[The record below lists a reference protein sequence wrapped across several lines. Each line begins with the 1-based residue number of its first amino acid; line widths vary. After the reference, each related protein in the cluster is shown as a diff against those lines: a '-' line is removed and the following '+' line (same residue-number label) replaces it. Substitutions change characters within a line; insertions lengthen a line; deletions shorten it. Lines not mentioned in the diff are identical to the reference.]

1 MLTNCFCRLGNLD
14 LEVILQSCVEAASDG
29 TFIRKVTS
37 TSKCWPTGHVEFK
50 WLLRGTLAEGAPAA
64 VKGSSPS
71 VQRRKSVKQFF
82 SPIKRLSLRQSLEL
96 GRTISE
102 QQLSSPASPTTPSQL
117 ERWKYS
123 RRRSSVA
130 DGVCASPTA
139 KPHEERRS
147 SAWKE
152 RTSSLFQSKR
162 QSHNSTWSQST
173 SSSWYSRRSTDVGD
187 S

>member
-1 MLTNCFCRLGNLD
+1 MLTNCLCRLGNLD
-14 LEVILQSCVEAASDG
+14 LVVILQSCIEAANG
-29 TFIRKVTS
+29 GAFIRKVTS
-37 TSKCWPTGHVEFK
+37 TSKCWPTGHVEFR
-50 WLLRGTLAEGAPAA
+50 WLLRGTLAEGRPAA
-64 VKGSSPS
+64 AKGSSPS
-71 VQRRKSVKQFF
+71 VRRRKSVKQFF
-82 SPIKRLSLRQSLEL
+82 SPIKRLSLGHSLEL
-96 GRTISE
+96 GKTISE
-102 QQLSSPASPTTPSQL
+102 QQLPPPASPTTPSRL
-117 ERWKYS
+117 ERWKSS

-130 DGVCASPTA
+130 DGICASPTT

-173 SSSWYSRRSTDVGD
+173 SSSWYSRRSTDAGD